1 MFQPTPKLDD
11 PGPCPPTWLFL
22 DHFFGENICCGPFR
36 PNEHPQKCYTWL
48 ESYGYPLYDG
58 KKRKT
63 YFVHPVK
70 RQIFDAAPGRTFY
83 LTWDCVI
90 HAGALVWLCHCRLPG
105 QLVCMQ
111 RMNPLIL
118 RVSGKD
124 SPHELWYPHLCT
136 SLLATLCVRK
146 DGILRNWDSSFDS
159 QGLEEGFW
167 TVAIM
172 QKKARGQL
180 PTRRYR
186 SQRCS

>member
-1 MFQPTPKLDD
+1 MVLHRLHGVVQLIWRAGELPRSASSHFKVFWAWWRRQTNKQP
-11 PGPCPPTWLFL
+11 
-22 DHFFGENICCGPFR
+22 GEPR
-36 PNEHPQKCYTWL
+36 ASLLVEHWAKQTFATT
-48 ESYGYPLYDG
+48 
-58 KKRKT
+58 KKI
-63 YFVHPVK
+63 HPVK
-70 RQIFDAAPGRTFY
+70 RQIFNDAPGRTFY
-83 LTWDCVI
+83 MTWDCVI
-90 HAGALVWLCHCRLPG
+90 HAGALVWPCHCWLPG